1 MDRIARQQTL
11 VAEHIRAENEK
22 NWPAVY
28 DTFVQDDRAFYD
40 VMPLGTTFPGIAG
53 VHQFYEMIAAASP
66 DFQIGVTAQYDVP
79 GCTICETVIS
89 GTHLGPFLGVPASG
103 NHVEFKLAAFYLFNE
118 DSSKLLAERVYFDLA
133 SLIAQM
139 QRGVPQGQQAA
150 RSA

>member
-1 MDRIARQQTL
+1 MDRIARQRTL

-40 VMPLGTTFPGIAG
+40 VVPLATIFPGTAG
-53 VHQFYEMIAAASP
+53 VHQFYEMIAAAAP
-66 DFQIGVTAQYDVP
+66 DFQIVVTAQYDVP

-103 NHVEFKLAAFYLFNE
+103 NRVEFKLAAFYLFDE

-133 SLIAQM
+133 SLVAQM
-139 QRGVPQGQQAA
+139 QPRETQAKQ
-150 RSA
+150 SAKSA